1 MADVVKS
8 IFMQSEYEA
17 VYSLGYVNDYIDSD
31 DGYYKVSSRES
42 RTIRHARNFIRD
54 VKIAEYDIE
63 LPLLEKGDEFFLV
76 DEQRKVTIKSR
87 MRSSDGSVVYYI
99 KDKLIDTENTE
110 KTKKECDD
118 VMMKCARLN
127 EQLDVSEHEKNVVLR
142 ELGILRAEFGIYKG
156 RFKCE
161 HKFFNF

>member
-8 IFMQSEYEA
+8 IFMQSEYEV
-17 VYSLGYVNDYIDSD
+17 VYILGCVNDYVDSD
-31 DGYYKVSSRES
+31 GRYYEVSGRE
-42 RTIRHARNFIRD
+42 RRITRRARNFIRD
-54 VKIAEYDIE
+54 VKIAEYDID
-63 LPLLEKGDEFFLV
+63 LPLLEEGDEFFLV

-118 VMMKCARLN
+118 VVMKCTRLN
-127 EQLDVSEHEKNVVLR
+127 ERLDTCDHERDVILKKLGELR
-142 ELGILRAEFGIYKG
+142 KEFEIYKT
-156 RFKCE
+156 RFKYE

>member
-1 MADVVKS
+1 MAGVVKS

-17 VYSLGYVNDYIDSD
+17 MYILGYVNDYTDSD
-31 DGYYKVSSRES
+31 GRYYKVSSRER

-63 LPLLEKGDEFFLV
+63 LPLLEEGDEFFLV

-87 MRSSDGSVVYYI
+87 MRSSDGSVIYYI

-118 VMMKCARLN
+118 VVMKCTRLN
-127 EQLDVSEHEKNVVLR
+127 ERLDKCRDERDVALEALEKLR
-142 ELGILRAEFGIYKG
+142 VEFGIYKA
-156 RFKCE
+156 RFKYE

>member
-8 IFMQSEYEA
+8 IFMQSEYES
-17 VYSLGYVNDYIDSD
+17 VYILGYANDHVDSD
-31 DGYYKVSSRES
+31 GRYYEVSSRER
-42 RTIRHARNFIRD
+42 RTKKHARNFIRD

-63 LPLLEKGDEFFLV
+63 LPLLEEGDDFFLV

-87 MRSSDGSVVYYI
+87 MRSSNGSVIYYI

-118 VMMKCARLN
+118 VVMKCTRLN
-127 EQLDVSEHEKNVVLR
+127 EQLDVCENEKNVALR
-142 ELGILRAEFGIYKG
+142 ELETLRAEFGIYKA
-156 RFKCE
+156 RFKYE

>member
-8 IFMQSEYEA
+8 IFMQSEYES
-17 VYSLGYVNDYIDSD
+17 VYILGYVNEYVDSD
-31 DGYYKVSSRES
+31 DRFYNVCSREK
-42 RTIRHARNFIRD
+42 RTMRHARNFIRD
-54 VKIAEYDIE
+54 IKIAEYDIE
-63 LPLLEKGDEFFLV
+63 LPLLEEGDEFFLV

-87 MRSSDGSVVYYI
+87 MRSSDGSVTYYI

-118 VMMKCARLN
+118 VVMKCTRLN
-127 EQLDVSEHEKNVVLR
+127 ERLVVCEHEKNVVLR
-142 ELGILRAEFGIYKG
+142 KLESLEVEFGIYRN
-156 RFKCE
+156 RFKYE

>member
-17 VYSLGYVNDYIDSD
+17 VYILGYVNDYTDSD
-31 DGYYKVSSRES
+31 GRYYKVSSRER
-42 RTIRHARNFIRD
+42 RTIRHAQNFIRD

-63 LPLLEKGDEFFLV
+63 LPLLEEDDEFFLM

-87 MRSSDGSVVYYI
+87 MRSTDGSVIYYI

-118 VMMKCARLN
+118 VVMKCTRLN
-127 EQLDVSEHEKNVVLR
+127 EQLDVCEHEKNVVLS
-142 ELGILRAEFGIYKG
+142 ELETLRAEFGIYRA
-156 RFKCE
+156 RFKYE